1 MAFWNNWFKPTEEK
15 DVLTEAIGAFKN
27 KGDSAV
33 STKQIQATRG
43 EGYSFDELITVQGYG
58 KDTMNTFNN
67 FYNSQIDNQFVDNMA
82 RLNFYRVM
90 AEMPEIASVIE
101 DIIIESTQEDED
113 GGVVAL
119 DILDAE
125 LEANENI
132 ANNINEE
139 FELLF
144 FDKIGINNFVFDIIR
159 TYYVDGRVYLEK
171 IVNSSKTNLG
181 IIGLKKL
188 PTETMDFFVDDKTG
202 KITGFVQYA
211 NPKAKR
217 VPTFEEALKA
227 SEKDAGVICFYPEQ
241 IIYLDYGIYGRGK
254 KDVIGYLEKAKIP
267 YNQLKLLETSVI
279 IYRIVKSPERLV
291 FKIDTG
297 AMPRDKAMKFV
308 EKIRQRFTQRVG
320 YNSQTGRI
328 ENQPEVISMLD
339 NYFLPTS
346 ADGRGSDVTSIG
358 GNPAGFAEL
367 DDIYYFARKL
377 YMALKYPMSRVMNI
391 QQGTYSDNVWFQ
403 GDTGQI
409 SRDEIRWSK
418 FLERHQNKF
427 EQVFLDLFLLHLE
440 FKGLKNEYDLDRSS
454 LNVVMVPPNNYKDQ
468 MRQLLLET
476 RMSNYTALSNNE
488 EFSKYFLMKEFLGW
502 DDEMIKANSEGFVK
516 DDELFPREAF

>member
-1 MAFWNNWFKPTEEK
+1 MAFWDKWFTDNEE

-27 KGDSAV
+27 KGDSAT
-33 STKQIQATRG
+33 SDSQTLSTRG
-43 EGYSFDELITVQGYG
+43 EGYSFDEMVSAQGFG
-58 KDTMNTFNN
+58 KHTMNTFNN
-67 FYNSQIDNQFVDNMA
+67 FYNNHIDNQFANQAA
-82 RLNFYRVM
+82 RLNYYRMM

-101 DIIIESTQEDED
+101 DIIIESSQENEN
-113 GGVVAL
+113 GHVVGL
-119 DILDAE
+119 DVLNSE
-125 LEANENI
+125 LESNENI
-132 ANNINEE
+132 LSNLNDQFEE
-139 FELLF
+139 LF
-144 FDKIGINNFVFDIIR
+144 FDKIGINNFIFDMIR
-159 TYYVDGRVYLEK
+159 TYYVDGKIFCEK
-171 IVNSSKTNLG
+171 IVQKNKSNMG

-188 PTETMDFFVDDKTG
+188 PTETMDFFTDPKTG
-202 KITGFVQYA
+202 KIVGYVQYV
-211 NPKAKR
+211 NPRAKK
-217 VPTFEEALKA
+217 VNTWEEA
-227 SEKDAGVICFYPEQ
+227 EKEAENDKGVILFYPEQ
-241 IIYLDYGIYGRGK
+241 IIHLDYGIYGRTR

-308 EKIRQRFTQRVG
+308 EKIKMKFTQNTG
-320 YNSQTGRI
+320 YNQQTGQLQ
-328 ENQPEVISMLD
+328 NQPEVISMLD
-339 NYFLPTS
+339 NYFIPTS
-346 ADGRGSDVTSIG
+346 SDGRGSDISSIG

-377 YMALKYPMSRVMNI
+377 YMALKYPMSRIMN
-391 QQGTYSDNVWFQ
+391 QQEGRHADNTWLQ

-427 EQVFLDLFLLHLE
+427 EQIFLDLFILHLE
-440 FKGLKNEYDLDRSS
+440 FQGLKKEYDLDRSK

-468 MRQLLLET
+468 MRQLLLQT
-476 RMSNYTALSNNE
+476 QMDNYSSLAGNE
-488 EFSKYFLMKEFLGW
+488 EFSKSFLMKEMLGW
-502 DDEMIKANSEGFVK
+502 DDDKIKANSDGFEK